1 MEKLKYSK
9 LNYSLQYSSAE
20 THAILAN
27 FIERYVDEEKLKR
40 YILMWNSFIYKPR
53 CLPVEAVR
61 DIALPSNKLVFFYAE
76 REKMLYSTTMKDV
89 LHFVRNLEP
98 WDQIDACIFDKDMNW
113 VIAVTHEDVILCLG
127 DINICRKN

>member
-61 DIALPSNKLVFFYAE
+61 DIALPSNKLVFFYDE
-76 REKMLYSTTMKDV
+76 REKCY
-89 LHFVRNLEP
+89 
-98 WDQIDACIFDKDMNW
+98 
-113 VIAVTHEDVILCLG
+113 IAQQ
-127 DINICRKN
+127 

>member
-61 DIALPSNKLVFFYAE
+61 DIALPSNKLVFFYDE

-113 VIAVTHEDVILCLG
+113 VIAVIHEDAILCLG
-127 DINICRKN
+127 DINI

>member
-9 LNYSLQYSSAE
+9 LNYSLQYNPAE
-20 THAILAN
+20 AHAILAN
-27 FIERYVDEEKLKR
+27 FIERYVDEEKLKQ

-53 CLPVEAVR
+53 CLPVEAIQN
-61 DIALPSNKLVFFYAE
+61 IALPSDKVVFFYDE

-89 LHFVRNLEP
+89 LYFVENIEP

-113 VIAVTHEDVILCLG
+113 VIAVTHEDTIS
-127 DINICRKN
+127 

>member
-61 DIALPSNKLVFFYAE
+61 DIALPSNKLVFFYDE

-127 DINICRKN
+127 DINICWKN

>member
-61 DIALPSNKLVFFYAE
+61 DIALPSNKLVFFYDE

-113 VIAVTHEDVILCLG
+113 VIEVTHEDVILCLR

>member
-61 DIALPSNKLVFFYAE
+61 DIALPSNKLVFFYDE

-113 VIAVTHEDVILCLG
+113 VIAVTHEDVI
-127 DINICRKN
+127 